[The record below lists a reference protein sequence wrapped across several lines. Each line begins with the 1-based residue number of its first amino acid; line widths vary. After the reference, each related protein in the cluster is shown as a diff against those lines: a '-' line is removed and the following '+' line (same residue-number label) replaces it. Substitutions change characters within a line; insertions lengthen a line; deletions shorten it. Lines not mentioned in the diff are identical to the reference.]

1 MKTRNCLAA
10 GALWFCVVALGA
22 TGCGKGGQP
31 AASGSGTTQT
41 KGAMSPEQAKKE
53 AAEIFANRCTPCHGP
68 SGAGD
73 GPASAGL
80 APKPRDFRDPEWQK
94 SVDDAHIEKAIQYGG
109 AAVGKSAAM
118 PANPDLN
125 EKTEVV
131 ASLRA
136 LIRGLGN
143 AGK

>member
-1 MKTRNCLAA
+1 MNARNWLMA
-10 GALWFCVVALGA
+10 GALALCITAFGTA
-22 TGCGKGGQP
+22 GCGKGGQP
-31 AASGSGTTQT
+31 TVQGGGTAQV
-41 KGAMSPEQAKKE
+41 KGAMTPEQAKKE
-53 AAEIFANRCTPCHGP
+53 AADIFANRCTPCHGP
-68 SGAGD
+68 NGAGD

-80 APKPRDFRDPEWQK
+80 TPKPRDLRDPEWQK